1 MFQQGHTRQKMPNK
15 LLELVKLR
23 KKVPNF
29 ISQSLKHYSLSSDIC
44 SYLNHFYAQVQK
56 KKKKKKIHPEPPKNL
71 IKLFKTF

>member
-44 SYLNHFYAQVQK
+44 SYLNHFYVQVQK
-56 KKKKKKIHPEPPKNL
+56 KKKKKKNPPRAPK
-71 IKLFKTF
+71 KLNKTF